1 MKRRTIVFICVVFFV
16 GLSVLLYPTISNY
29 VNRFHQ
35 ERAISEYDQIVS
47 RLSAKDYSAIWEKAN
62 AYNARLLQKENRFR
76 LSQEEEKEYNS
87 ILNINEDKIM
97 GYIEI
102 KKLGIK
108 ISIAHGMSDAVLE
121 ESIGHMEG
129 SSMPCG
135 QQDSH
140 AVLVGHRGLPS
151 AKLFT
156 DLDQMREGDIF
167 TLHILDKVFT
177 YQVCLIKI
185 VEPDHMDDLE
195 VVKGKDYVTLV
206 TCTPYAVN
214 THRLLVRGERI
225 ETIDQESDAEDNDAM
240 GDKKRFHLLENAPI
254 IAASV
259 LLLIFVIVIVK
270 FIKMRE

>member
-16 GLSVLLYPTISNY
+16 GLSILLYPTISNY

-167 TLHILDKVFT
+167 TLHILDKIFT
-177 YQVCLIKI
+177 YQVCQIKI

-195 VVKGKDYVTLV
+195 IVKGKDYVTLV

-225 ETIDQESDAEDNDAM
+225 ETIGEESGAEDNDAM
-240 GDKKRFHLLENAPI
+240 GDKKSFRLLENAPI